1 MKTLTLEETPKSKAL
16 TPLRALIVGYSHGD
30 LDSILL
36 ELRESGFDVE
46 HAVAESREDF
56 RAAVAE
62 RPEGE
67 RMWTGLKRGD
77 AIVAVKLDRVF
88 RSALDALQS
97 VEDLRNMGVSLFL
110 LDLGGDVTGNG
121 ISKLF
126 LTIMS
131 AVAEA
136 ERDRIRERITTVKR
150 DQRAQ
155 HRFLGGLVPFGF
167 VKQVDGTLAADPA
180 MQVHIATA
188 KRLRGE
194 GKSL

>member
-1 MKTLTLEETPKSKAL
+1 MMMGRTLDRVFIEGGVSGSV
-16 TPLRALIVGYSHGD
+16 PLQ
-30 LDSILL
+30 
-36 ELRESGFDVE
+36 
-46 HAVAESREDF
+46 
-56 RAAVAE
+56 E

-67 RMWTGLKRGD
+67 RMWSGLKRGD

-97 VEDLRNMGVSLFL
+97 VEDLRDMGVSLFL
-110 LDLGGDVTGNG
+110 LDLSGDVTGNG

-150 DQRAQ
+150 DQKAQ

-167 VKQVDGTLAADPA
+167 TKLADGTLVTDPA
-180 MQVHIATA
+180 MQEHIATA
-188 KRLRGE
+188 RRLRSD
-194 GKSL
+194 GKSLRAIRDVLASNGCRVSVDALHRTLRVPARTSGD